1 MEAVT
6 TQSIVSPDNYA
17 ELKNMMLSNDDASK
31 KMALTILEQSNF
43 ETSQVYILCLFKE
56 TFSDVFKN
64 DTSRLENEYPE
75 LHKRLIAALKDGDTE
90 ISTLSFRK
98 IYELSASRKVEAEME
113 FLLNIFKDE
122 LINLLTDY
130 GFSFLE
136 YLDIRITPKK
146 V

>member
-1 MEAVT
+1 MESVT

-31 KMALTILEQSNF
+31 NMALTILEQSNF
-43 ETSQVYILCLFKE
+43 EISQVYILCLLKE

-64 DTSRLENEYPE
+64 DKSKLEKEYPN
-75 LHKRLIAALKDGDTE
+75 LHKELTNALKDADSE
-90 ISTLSFRK
+90 ITTLSFK
-98 IYELSASRKVEAEME
+98 KLYELSMSRKVEKEMN
-113 FLLNIFKDE
+113 FLLNIFKEE
-122 LINLLTDY
+122 LIGLLKDY

-136 YLDIRITPKK
+136 YLDITITPKK